1 MLQRIVSKKV
11 ELPPIYLVENE
22 EDFKQ
27 LPKGLPYIFGS
38 SSELRFI
45 TIFLEFQVLIRS
57 CRKTGIP
64 IKWEDCLKRLGYKSN
79 LREYELVSG
88 GTFTGSG
95 EGAGEVVS
103 LDTFIEDQYLVDF
116 DRLAQL
122 KVLPVWLEDLRASI
136 ETNIIDEVVFD
147 PCAFN
152 KQLGMSIGAST
163 LKHNMKNLL
172 ILDVSGSMPRGVVK
186 TITNLAKLMSKKF
199 YADIMLTSGRTI
211 LIDYDDVPNA
221 DIIELARISGGGNE
235 GIMYRELL
243 KVNKNYNTCISFGDD
258 DNPGWYLRGENEI
271 KCNYTIETL
280 YSLHTKGDKTSN
292 VTGYAAIFKPKTT
305 HIVKDWISTINK

>member
-1 MLQRIVSKKV
+1 MLQRIISKKV
-11 ELPPIYLVENE
+11 ELPVVYLVENQ
-22 EDFKQ
+22 EDWDNV
-27 LPKGLPYIFGS
+27 PKGIPKILADK
-38 SSELRFI
+38 SELKFI

-211 LIDYDDVPNA
+211 LIDYNDVPNA
-221 DIIELARISGGGNE
+221 DIIELARLSGGGNE
-235 GIMYRELL
+235 GKMYRELL

-258 DNPGWYLRGENEI
+258 DNPGWYLGGENEI

-280 YSLHTKGDKTSN
+280 YSLHTEGDRTSN

-305 HIVKDWISTINK
+305 HTVKDWISTINK